1 MSWLRRALY
10 AQIVWVILA
19 SGYNFLSLL
28 AISNGHAGFAG
39 DAATTQSAMVAVV
52 IFGAVTLL
60 GLFGR
65 MTIYKV
71 LSPIVVIVLFVGGVL
86 KHISLGPASYAS
98 EAHWIVA
105 ILINGFGVLAFAMGT
120 YSSFR
125 DA

>member
-1 MSWLRRALY
+1 MSWFRRALY
-10 AQIVWVILA
+10 AQFVWVMLA
-19 SGYNFLSLL
+19 SGYNCLSLL
-28 AISNGHAGFAG
+28 AISNGDAGFAG

-60 GLFGR
+60 GLFKR
-65 MTIYKV
+65 MSIYKV

-86 KHISLGPASYAS
+86 KHVNLGPVTYAS

-105 ILINGFGVLAFAMGT
+105 ILINAFGVLAFAIGA
-120 YSSFR
+120 YSSCR